1 MNITVRLHGN
11 DVARSWGIKDVMDPS
26 STTEN
31 VSPGSGEGIS
41 VSCDAHLDLGQKGMI
56 SG

>member
-31 VSPGSGEGIS
+31 VSPGSGEEIS